1 MKNKLTKSF
10 LKQKNADH
18 EMNIITNKINRNA
31 PGAPVTLNRS
41 KRRKLE
47 KLKKQYQNWNKESC
61 GQECL

>member
-18 EMNIITNKINRNA
+18 EMDIITNKINRNA
-31 PGAPVTLNRS
+31 PGAPITLNRS

-47 KLKKQYQNWNKESC
+47 KLKKQYQN
-61 GQECL
+61 